1 MKKLIT
7 AGCVLTL
14 CGLLALLGF
23 YGYAY
28 LSYVPLLGQDSRIR
42 LYNNQGGLIYEST
55 YQKNSEWINLEDV
68 PQTMI
73 DAVISIEDR
82 RFYQHYGLDPIRIAK
97 AVMVNAENGDI
108 VEGGSTITQ
117 QLARNLFLTLDQTW
131 SRKFQEAVY
140 AAKLEM
146 HFSKDQILETY
157 LNTIYYG
164 HGIYGVQKAAA
175 FFFGKERGCTLGEM
189 AMLASI
195 QRSAVIF
202 AVYFQ
207 ENAADGMS
215 CCRRW
220 PIMKNFQEADL
231 AKSEPVLLADFSNQK
246 IMGSSGY
253 YKDAVLAQLKEMGF
267 LDQETLEKGLNVYT
281 YLDPQMQTILQDAVD
296 DHMPDTDQQIAGLI
310 RAPPSCWRRRARLHN
325 LPIQPRL
332 IFYPPGRL
340 NMTLLCYIALQQGL
354 SPLGVCPPPRSF
366 RFQSVFY
373 SPTNYA
379 TSIREGNFRD
389 QQIGV
394 SDNIYAVKTI
404 CFGMDLLADG

>member
-55 YQKNSEWINLEDV
+55 YQKNSEWINLEEV

-97 AVMVNAENGDI
+97 AVLVNAENGDI

-164 HGIYGVQKAAA
+164 HGVYGIQKAAA
-175 FFFGKERGCTLGEM
+175 FSS
-189 AMLASI
+189 A
-195 QRSAVIF
+195 RS
-202 AVYFQ
+202 
-207 ENAADGMS
+207 
-215 CCRRW
+215 W
-220 PIMKNFQEADL
+220 
-231 AKSEPVLLADFSNQK
+231 
-246 IMGSSGY
+246 
-253 YKDAVLAQLKEMGF
+253 
-267 LDQETLEKGLNVYT
+267 TT
-281 YLDPQMQTILQDAVD
+281 
-296 DHMPDTDQQIAGLI
+296 
-310 RAPPSCWRRRARLHN
+310 AP
-325 LPIQPRL
+325 
-332 IFYPPGRL
+332 
-340 NMTLLCYIALQQGL
+340 
-354 SPLGVCPPPRSF
+354 
-366 RFQSVFY
+366 
-373 SPTNYA
+373 
-379 TSIREGNFRD
+379 
-389 QQIGV
+389 
-394 SDNIYAVKTI
+394 
-404 CFGMDLLADG
+404 